1 MTNDLIAHCA
11 ALSLSEHR
19 RAALSLSDDPLT
31 ILGHMEKGK
40 TITPVEALIVYG
52 IGRLSDCILKI
63 RNAGMTVNM
72 VMCKDE
78 RGRKYGKYSLASR
91 LTIS

>member
-1 MTNDLIAHCA
+1 MTNDIIVRC
-11 ALSLSEHR
+11 
-19 RAALSLSDDPLT
+19 AALSLSDDPLT

-63 RNAGMTVNM
+63 RKAGMKVTM
-72 VMCKDE
+72 VMCVDE
-78 RGRKYGKYSLASR
+78 RGRKYGKYSLDSK
-91 LTIS
+91 LSLI

>member
-1 MTNDLIAHCA
+1 MTNDIIVRCA
-11 ALSLSEHR
+11 ALSLPS
-19 RAALSLSDDPLT
+19 DPLT

-52 IGRLSDCILKI
+52 IGRLSDCVLKI
-63 RNAGMTVNM
+63 RNAGLKVDM

-78 RGRKYGKYSLASR
+78 RGRKYGKYSMSTP
-91 LTIS
+91 LTLTA